1 MNIQAEKL
9 KIMKMILET
18 DNTSILESIKSI
30 FNKENSADFWTN
42 LSDEHKEDILKG
54 IEEVDNGQV
63 VNYNDFMA
71 KHRESERC
79 YSQKEHLI
87 NWKNFLNTSNL
98 NGLIRSRI
106 IS

>member
-18 DNTSILESIKSI
+18 DNPSILESIKSI
-30 FNKENSADFWTN
+30 FKNESSADFWTN

-71 KHRESERC
+71 KHRE
-79 YSQKEHLI
+79 
-87 NWKNFLNTSNL
+87 
-98 NGLIRSRI
+98 
-106 IS
+106 